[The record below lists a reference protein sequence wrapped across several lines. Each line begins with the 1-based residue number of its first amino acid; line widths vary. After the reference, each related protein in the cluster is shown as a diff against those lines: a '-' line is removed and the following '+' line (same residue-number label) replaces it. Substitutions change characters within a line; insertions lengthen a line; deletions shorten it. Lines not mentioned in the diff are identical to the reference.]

1 MRRKEVIG
9 ANEEKTDIVYFHPV
23 YPVGEYAKSLTD
35 KELISEIS
43 FFEARKQFYKY
54 TINGATVALYDSM
67 IKEWEKRYSKKHIPR
82 IAYTR
87 DQVYKHF
94 NFDMGI

>member
-9 ANEEKTDIVYFHPV
+9 VSEEKVDIVHFQPI
-23 YPVGEYAKSLTD
+23 GEYAKSLSD
-35 KELISEIS
+35 KELIEEIS
-43 FFEARKQFYKY
+43 LFEARQQFYKY
-54 TINGATVALYDSM
+54 TINGATIALYDSM

-94 NFDMGI
+94 DFDIGT

>member
-9 ANEEKTDIVYFHPV
+9 VNGEKVDIAYFQPI
-23 YPVGEYAKSLTD
+23 GEYAKSLTD
-35 KELISEIS
+35 KELIEEIS
-43 FFEARKQFYKY
+43 LFEARQQFYKY
-54 TINGATVALYDSM
+54 TINGATIALYDSM

-94 NFDMGI
+94 DFDIGT

>member
-9 ANEEKTDIVYFHPV
+9 VNGEEIQMLTFRPI
-23 YPVGEYAKSLTD
+23 GEYAKSLTD
-35 KELISEIS
+35 KELIEEIS
-43 FFEARKQFYKY
+43 LFEARQQFYKY

-67 IKEWEKRYSKKHIPR
+67 IREWEKRYNKKHIPR

-87 DQVYKHF
+87 DQVYKY
-94 NFDMGI
+94 FDFDIGGLA